1 MSWSGAWAVAVGDRE
16 EPSLHIAA
24 LAFALAAGALI
35 ASYTVWDAYAVNAL
49 DLTVVTYFWGAELS
63 RALLLAPAALRRW
76 DRVRAAWSDARGAVL
91 GIGLLSPLAY
101 VLVLW
106 ALTLAP
112 VSLVAPTREVSI
124 VLGAALGASLLGEPA
139 GIRRVAAAI
148 AVVAGIAP
156 LAL

>member
-1 MSWSGAWAVAVGDRE
+1 M
-16 EPSLHIAA
+16 
-24 LAFALAAGALI
+24 
-35 ASYTVWDAYAVNAL
+35 
-49 DLTVVTYFWGAELS
+49 
-63 RALLLAPAALRRW
+63 
-76 DRVRAAWSDARGAVL
+76 
-91 GIGLLSPLAY
+91 
-101 VLVLW
+101 LVLW

-148 AVVAGIAP
+148 AVVAGIAL